1 MQAAPVACDRLA
13 RVLQPTAMTRR
24 AAPLESTRG
33 ILRPAS
39 VASAFRL
46 ARYPAAPDL
55 LHVVERH
62 WTVAWDLRGRPP
74 FTQEILNH
82 PNVNLSFEP
91 GGAFVW
97 GVGTT
102 RTQHPLE
109 GRGWVLGTRF
119 RPGGFR
125 ALIDVPVARLTDR
138 VVPLAELFGAADADA
153 LERSVRACDDDAA
166 RIERVEAFLRA
177 RLGDRPDPRVAEVA
191 AIVRLLL
198 DDPSITRVDQL
209 ARRCHLSARTL
220 QRVFHDYV
228 GVSPKW
234 VVQRQRLHTAAERIA
249 DDPGL
254 DLGRLAVELGYFDQ
268 AHFINEF
275 KAVVGRPPAEY
286 AAGCRALAAMAA

>member
-1 MQAAPVACDRLA
+1 MD
-13 RVLQPTAMTRR
+13 RR
-24 AAPLESTRG
+24 ASPLQNTRG
-33 ILRPAS
+33 ILRPAAVQTTFQLGRHA
-39 VASAFRL
+39 VALDL
-46 ARYPAAPDL
+46 AHA
-55 LHVVERH
+55 VERH
-62 WTVAWDLRGRPP
+62 WTVAWDLRGREP

-102 RTQHPLE
+102 RTQHPLS

-119 RPGGFR
+119 RAGGFR
-125 ALIDVPVARLTDR
+125 PFVDFPVARLTDR
-138 VVPLAELFGAADADA
+138 TIPLAEAFGAADADR
-153 LERSVRACDDDAA
+153 LERAVRACERTDE
-166 RIERVEAFLRA
+166 RIGLVEAFLRERSDGPDA
-177 RLGDRPDPRVAEVA
+177 RAAEVA

-198 DDPSITRVDQL
+198 DEPSITRVDEL
-209 ARRCHLSARTL
+209 ARRCHLSTRTL
-220 QRVFHDYV
+220 QRLFNDYV

-249 DDPGL
+249 ERPRQ
-254 DLGRLAVELGYFDQ
+254 DLAALAADLGYFDQ

-286 AAGCRALAAMAA
+286 AAACAAVAALAA

>member
-1 MQAAPVACDRLA
+1 
-13 RVLQPTAMTRR
+13 MTRR
-24 AAPLESTRG
+24 PAPLQSTRG
-33 ILRPAS
+33 ILEPGS
-39 VASAFRL
+39 VASVFRL
-46 ARYPAAPDL
+46 ARYPVAPDL
-55 LHVVERH
+55 VHAVERH

-74 FTQEILNH
+74 FAQEILNH

-91 GGAFVW
+91 HGAFVW

-102 RTQHPLE
+102 RTSHPLE
-109 GRGWVLGTRF
+109 GRGRVLGTRF

-125 ALIDVPVARLTDR
+125 ALIDFPVARLTDR
-138 VVPLAELFGAADADA
+138 VVPLAELVGAADATA
-153 LERSVRACDDDAA
+153 LDHAVRSCDEDDDAG

-177 RLGDRPDPRVAEVA
+177 RLDRPDPRVAEVA

-198 DDPSITRVDQL
+198 DDPSITRVDEL
-209 ARRCHLSARTL
+209 ARRCHVSARTL
-220 QRVFHDYV
+220 QRLFNDYV

-249 DDPGL
+249 EQPDC
-254 DLGRLAVELGYFDQ
+254 DLGRLAVDLGYFDQ

-286 AAGCRALAAMAA
+286 AAACRALAAMAA

>member
-1 MQAAPVACDRLA
+1 
-13 RVLQPTAMTRR
+13 MTRR
-24 AAPLESTRG
+24 PAPLENTRG
-33 ILRPAS
+33 ILEPAS
-39 VASAFRL
+39 VASVFRL
-46 ARYPAAPDL
+46 ARHPVAPDL
-55 LHVVERH
+55 VHAVERH
-62 WTVAWDLRGRPP
+62 WTVAWDLRGRRP
-74 FTQEILNH
+74 FAQEILNH

-91 GGAFVW
+91 HGAFVW

-102 RTQHPLE
+102 RTSHPLE

-153 LERSVRACDDDAA
+153 LDGAVRACGDGEDADADAA
-166 RIERVEAFLRA
+166 RIELVEAFLRE
-177 RLGDRPDPRVAEVA
+177 RLDRPDPRVAEVA
-191 AIVRLLL
+191 GIVRLLL
-198 DDPSITRVDQL
+198 DEPSITRVDHL
-209 ARRCHLSARTL
+209 ARRCHVSARTL
-220 QRVFHDYV
+220 QRLFHDYV

-249 DDPGL
+249 EQPEC
-254 DLGRLAVELGYFDQ
+254 DLGRLAVDLGYFDQ

-286 AAGCRALAAMAA
+286 AAACRALAAMAA

>member
-1 MQAAPVACDRLA
+1 MN
-13 RVLQPTAMTRR
+13 RR
-24 AAPLESTRG
+24 AAPLQNTRG
-33 ILRPAS
+33 ILRPAAVQTTFQLGRHA
-39 VASAFRL
+39 VALDL
-46 ARYPAAPDL
+46 AHA
-55 LHVVERH
+55 VERH
-62 WTVAWDLRGRPP
+62 WTVAWDLRGREP

-102 RTQHPLE
+102 RTQHPLS

-119 RPGGFR
+119 RAGGFR
-125 ALIDVPVARLTDR
+125 PFVDFPVARLTDR
-138 VVPLAELFGAADADA
+138 TIPLAEAFGAADADR
-153 LERSVRACDDDAA
+153 LERAVRACERTDE
-166 RIERVEAFLRA
+166 RIDLVEAFLRERSDGPDA
-177 RLGDRPDPRVAEVA
+177 RAAEVA

-198 DDPSITRVDQL
+198 DEPSITRVDEL
-209 ARRCHLSARTL
+209 ARRCHLSTRTL
-220 QRVFHDYV
+220 QRLFNDYV

-249 DDPGL
+249 ERPRQ
-254 DLGRLAVELGYFDQ
+254 DLAALAAELGYFDQ

-286 AAGCRALAAMAA
+286 AAACAAVAALAA